1 MDDNKIIQKLF
12 NIIREYDLFRNLRIL
27 VICILISGCDIF
39 GPKLPIETL
48 LSAPEQIE
56 IDNRKYILETFLWRD
71 FMPIAP
77 PDGQP
82 LISLIWVTAIDSLPF
97 PSSIDATKLWVI
109 NEEEVCE
116 TKFSGEERPENPQR
130 KHQLE
135 KVARNGPK
143 WGPGIYVDVVVRITY
158 GSRNF
163 YLLRASNQ
171 YISRTD

>member
-12 NIIREYDLFRNLRIL
+12 NIIREYDLFRNLMVLI
-27 VICILISGCDIF
+27 IFILISGCDIF
-39 GPKLPIETL
+39 GPKMPLETL

-56 IDNRKYILETFLWRD
+56 IEGHMYILETYLWRD

-77 PDGQP
+77 PNGNP
-82 LISLIWVTAIDSLPF
+82 LIALIRLTAIDSLPF

-109 NEEEVCE
+109 NGGKIWE
-116 TKFSGEERPENPQR
+116 TKFTDEERPQYPNR

-143 WGPGIYVDVVVRITY
+143 WGPGIYVDVVVRIID
-158 GSRNF
+158 GRRDF

-171 YISRTD
+171 YITRTD